1 MTLLNI
7 FRTALQGI
15 GSNSLR
21 SALTMLGIII
31 GVASVI
37 TMLALGNGARQEVEM
52 SFRFLGSD
60 EMQIGMEQVFKD
72 GELQPKGELLSYVDG
87 LDMVEQVDL
96 VDHVEMVVNGY
107 GKARYGR
114 FVADV
119 AVTGAMADALPGL
132 MQAANLQ
139 PLGHL
144 PTDPLGTE
152 MFLENGRFFSP
163 LEVVAGADVCVLAWE
178 TAQELFHGDDP
189 IGQTIWLN
197 RYRCQIIGVLKQMES
212 LSVQNRFDADINR
225 GLYMPISTAVNQL
238 FEEEPP
244 VSIMAH
250 VRDEAQMETAKAQV
264 QAYLRRQHDITP
276 DGEGEYNDDFYV
288 TTRQDVLG
296 TRLAAARTFSLLLAA
311 MATVS
316 LLVGGIGIMNVML
329 VSVTERTRE
338 IGVRTAVGA
347 QRKDLIWHFLL
358 EATLISG
365 MGGLLGVAVG
375 ILSIPL
381 VAQLNNSHAVLQPES
396 IPLSFGVALLTG
408 MLFGLYPAVRAAYLN
423 PMEAL
428 RYE

>member
-1 MTLLNI
+1 MTLLNTV
-7 FRTALQGI
+7 RTALQGI
-15 GSNSLR
+15 RSNMLR

-37 TMLALGNGARQEVEM
+37 TMLALGNGARQEVES

-60 EMQIGMEQVFKD
+60 EMQIGMDQVFKD
-72 GELQPKGELLSYVDG
+72 GEMQPKGKLLSYVDG
-87 LDMVEQVDL
+87 LNMVEQVDL

-119 AVTGAMADALPGL
+119 AVTGAMADALPSL

-139 PLGHL
+139 PIGQIS
-144 PTDPLGTE
+144 TEDIGTE
-152 MFLENGRFFSP
+152 TFLADGRFFSP
-163 LEVVAGADVCVLAWE
+163 LEVAAGADVCVLAWD
-178 TAQELFHGDDP
+178 TAQELFSGDDP
-189 IGQTIWLN
+189 LGETIWLN
-197 RYRCQIIGVLKQMES
+197 RHRCQIIGVLHQMES
-212 LSVQNRFDADINR
+212 LSVEDRFDADINR
-225 GLYMPISTAVNQL
+225 GIYMPISTAVNQL
-238 FEEEPP
+238 FEEEPA
-244 VSIMAH
+244 VAMMAH
-250 VRDEAQMETAKAQV
+250 VRDESQMEAAKAQV
-264 QAYLRRQHDITP
+264 QAYLRGQHQITA
-276 DGEGEYNDDFYV
+276 DSEGNYNDDFYV

-347 QRKDLIWHFLL
+347 QRRDLVLHFLL
-358 EATLISG
+358 EATLISA

-381 VAQLNNSHAVLQPES
+381 VAQLNNSQAVLQPDS